1 MRGKNSAIAIHE
13 VAIPRPAHAWQGTA
27 LAFLGVLA
35 FSGSFP
41 GTVLA
46 MRGFDPYL
54 VAIGRAVIGLVIAA
68 AFLLTARVP
77 LIPPRAEWRS
87 YGVISL
93 GVVFG
98 FPLCSGLALD
108 LGASTAHAAVVTG
121 LLPVATATM
130 AVLLAG
136 ERPRP
141 LFWAAAG
148 AGAVAVTVFT
158 LSRGGGHL
166 TLPDVL
172 LVGALLSAGIG
183 YAEGARLTR
192 DRPGWQVIS
201 HALVLSAP
209 VTVPAVV
216 LLAAVTEARPSPSAI
231 AGFAYVG
238 LVSMFLGFIPWYAGL
253 ARGGIARAGQTQL
266 VQPLL
271 TLAWAWLLLG
281 ERFGAVTVLAAVAV
295 LICVALTQRLR

>member
-1 MRGKNSAIAIHE
+1 
-13 VAIPRPAHAWQGTA
+13 
-27 LAFLGVLA
+27 
-35 FSGSFP
+35 
-41 GTVLA
+41 

-54 VAIGRAVIGLVIAA
+54 VAFGRAAIGFAIAA
-68 AFLLTARVP
+68 VFLLAARVP
-77 LIPPRAEWRS
+77 LVPPRAEWRS
-87 YGVISL
+87 YGVIAL

-98 FPLCSGLALD
+98 FPLFSGLALA
-108 LGASTAHAAVVTG
+108 LGSSTAHAAVVNG
-121 LLPVATATM
+121 LLPATTATM

-148 AGAVAVTVFT
+148 AGAVAVTAFT

-172 LVGALLSAGIG
+172 LVGALVSAGLG

-201 HALVLSAP
+201 HALVVAAP
-209 VTVPAVV
+209 VTVPVTVV
-216 LLAAVTEARPSPSAI
+216 LAAVTEPRPAPDAI
-231 AGFAYVG
+231 SGFAYVG

-266 VQPLL
+266 AQPLL
-271 TLAWAWLLLG
+271 TLVWAWLLLG
-281 ERFGAVTVLAAVAV
+281 ERFGLVTVAAAVVV